1 MLASLYYPPNSA
13 ISNVVADITSV
24 LVNNN
29 LTGVSSAVDLGQ
41 SFVDTSNGASMF
53 YGLPPTDIVVST
65 SGVQASG
72 VQARINV
79 VSPITGDKLHAQ
91 LIITFTSNVLAI
103 TTYSSSSTWK
113 KATVVPANGLRI
125 FICAG
130 ANYTI
135 IAAATAP
142 NTTPP
147 VVLGASFLPTGYTSA
162 ALGTAFAGNGTSNI
176 GGLGIVKAE
185 QMARI
190 VSNSA
195 NSDVTF
201 GMYHASIS
209 VLATVKIKTPYTYG
223 DITTGTENNTATVR
237 SALPSIF
244 QLLNSSQ
251 YLTDANGDT
260 FLIPFGFTIT
270 STTLAEVGTFD
281 YGWVSNVSGV
291 YLIHTDA
298 IGPSGTYF
306 QHQGSNYIKLGNYAI
321 PAG

>member
-29 LTGVSSAVDLGQ
+29 LTGISSAVDLGQ

-53 YGLPPTDIVVST
+53 YGLPPTDIVVS
-65 SGVQASG
+65 SNG

-79 VSPITGDKLHAQ
+79 VSPITGDKLYAQ
-91 LIITFTSNVLAI
+91 LIMIFISNVLSI
-103 TTYSSSSTWK
+103 TTYSSISTWK

-125 FICAG
+125 FMCAG

-162 ALGTAFAGNGTSNI
+162 ALGTAFAGTGTLNI
-176 GGLGIVKAE
+176 GGELGAVKAE

-201 GMYHASIS
+201 GMYLPTIS

-223 DITTGTENNTATVR
+223 DITTGTKNNTATVR
-237 SALPSIF
+237 SELPSIF